1 MGSKF
6 TKRAKQE
13 SKQTFSHKINKMAEN
28 HQGYMKIIEGHLQIN
43 SNQANHFISKYPLDK
58 KI

>member
-13 SKQTFSHKINKMAEN
+13 SNQTFSHKINKMAEN
-28 HQGYMKIIEGHLQIN
+28 HEGYMKIIEGNLHFN
-43 SNQANHFISKYPLDK
+43 SNQVGDLKYS
-58 KI
+58 